1 MKRSS
6 HLAVIVPVF
15 NEREAVGPVLE
26 ALVRFAENRDMEIIA
41 VDDGSDDGT
50 DKVLAGLGERVIVR
64 RHSSNRGYGAS
75 LKTGILATQARNV
88 LFFDSDGQ
96 HDVADLP
103 RLLEELERHECVF
116 GARPPGAGIPLVRKP
131 GKWLLQHVCQFLAG
145 RKIPDLNCG
154 LRAGRRLLFMR
165 MLDLLPE
172 GFSFSITSL
181 MFVIK
186 SRHSYVFVP
195 VHCGPRV
202 GKSSVRIFSDGI
214 KAVLLALRLV
224 MLFDPLRVLGVPAV
238 ALMTVGAVYQLYE
251 IMAFR
256 LKIVGGAIL
265 AILAGVILFLF
276 GLLADQI
283 ASLRKEIS
291 SHNSLFWELEQQ
303 RGKNGDE

>member
-6 HLAVIVPVF
+6 SLAVIVPVF
-15 NEREAVGPVLE
+15 NEREAVGPVLD
-26 ALVRFAENRDMEIIA
+26 ALVRFAENRDLEIIA

-50 DKVLAGLGERVIVR
+50 AEVLAGYAGRVILR
-64 RHSSNRGYGAS
+64 HHSSNRGYGAA
-75 LKTGILATQARNV
+75 LKTGILATQAENV

-96 HDVADLP
+96 HNVEDLP
-103 RLLEELERHECVF
+103 KLLDELARHECVF
-116 GARPPGAGIPLVRKP
+116 GARPTGAGIPLVRKP
-131 GKWLLQHVCQFLAG
+131 AKWLLQRVCNFLAG

-181 MFVIK
+181 MYVIK

-195 VHCGPRV
+195 VRCRPRV
-202 GKSSVRIFSDGI
+202 GTSSVRIFYDGI
-214 KAVLLALRLV
+214 KAVLLALRLI
-224 MLFDPLRVLGVPAV
+224 MLFDPLRALGVPAV
-238 ALMTVGAVYQLYE
+238 ALIATGLVYQAYVILT
-251 IMAFR
+251 FR
-256 LKIVGGAIL
+256 MKIVGGSIL
-265 AILAGVILFLF
+265 IILAGVLLFLF
-276 GLLADQI
+276 GLLADQV

-303 RGKNGDE
+303 RGKDRDE

>member
-1 MKRSS
+1 MKRSNT
-6 HLAVIVPVF
+6 LAVIVPVF
-15 NEREAVGPVLE
+15 NEREAVGPVLD
-26 ALVRFAENRDMEIIA
+26 ALVRFTENRDLEIIA

-50 DKVLAGLGERVIVR
+50 ADVLAGFAGRVILR

-75 LKTGILATQARNV
+75 LKTGILATQAENV

-103 RLLEELERHECVF
+103 KMLEELERHECVF

-131 GKWLLQHVCQFLAG
+131 GKWLLQRVCNFLAG
-145 RKIPDLNCG
+145 RRIPDLNCG

-186 SRHSYVFVP
+186 SRHSHVFVP

-202 GKSSVRIFSDGI
+202 GKSSVRIFADGV

-224 MLFDPLRVLGVPAV
+224 MLFDPLRALGVPAV
-238 ALMTVGAVYQLYE
+238 ALIAIGLVYQVYV
-251 IMAFR
+251 IAMFR
-256 LKIVGGAIL
+256 LKIVGGALL
-265 AILAGVILFLF
+265 AILAGILLFLF
-276 GLLADQI
+276 GLLADQV

-303 RGKNGDE
+303 RGKQEDE

>member
-1 MKRSS
+1 MKRSNS
-6 HLAVIVPVF
+6 LAVIVPVF
-15 NEREAVGPVLE
+15 NERDAVGAVLE
-26 ALVRFAENRDMEIIA
+26 ALLRVAEHRDMEIIA

-50 DKVLAGLGERVIVR
+50 SEILAGFAGRVLLR
-64 RHSSNRGYGAS
+64 RHASNHGYGAS
-75 LKTGILATQARNV
+75 LKTGILATQARDV

-103 RLLEELERHECVF
+103 KMLEELERHECVF

-131 GKWLLQHVCQFLAG
+131 GKWLLQHVCNFLAG

-181 MFVIK
+181 MFIIK
-186 SRHSYVFVP
+186 SRYSYVFVP

-202 GKSSVRIFSDGI
+202 GKSSVRIFRDGV
-214 KAVLLALRLV
+214 KAVLLALRLI
-224 MLFDPLRVLGVPAV
+224 MLFDPLRALGVPAV
-238 ALMTVGAVYQLYE
+238 ALIAVGLAYQAYIIAV
-251 IMAFR
+251 FR

-265 AILAGVILFLF
+265 AILSGILLFLF
-276 GLLADQI
+276 GLLADQV

-303 RGKNGDE
+303 RGKDGDE

>member
-15 NEREAVGPVLE
+15 NEREAVRPVLE
-26 ALVRFAENRDMEIIA
+26 ALLRFAENRDMEIIA

-50 DKVLAGLGERVIVR
+50 TDILAEFAGRVILR

-75 LKTGILATQARNV
+75 LKTGILATQAENV

-96 HDVADLP
+96 HSVEDLP
-103 RLLEELERHECVF
+103 KLLEQLERHECVF
-116 GARPPGAGIPLVRKP
+116 GARPAGVGIPLIRRP
-131 GKWLLQHVCQFLAG
+131 GKWLLQRVCNFLAG

-154 LRAGRRLLFMR
+154 LRAGRRMLFMR

-186 SRHSYVFVP
+186 SRYSHVFVP
-195 VHCGPRV
+195 VHCGPRT
-202 GKSSVRIFSDGI
+202 GKSSVRIFYDGI
-214 KAVLLALRLV
+214 KSVLLALRLV
-224 MLFDPLRVLGVPAV
+224 MLFDPLRALGVPAV
-238 ALMTVGAVYQLYE
+238 ALIATGAVYQVYVILIY
-251 IMAFR
+251 R
-256 LKIVGGAIL
+256 LKIVGGSIL
-265 AILAGVILFLF
+265 AILAGILLFLF
-276 GLLADQI
+276 GLLADQV

-303 RGKNGDE
+303 RGKDRDE